1 MPDPRR
7 DASAGG
13 SELVGV
19 LHAGMRGRDF
29 AGRDLSEYSRWG
41 LVHATA
47 SIDSPG

>member
-29 AGRDLSEYSRWG
+29 AGRDLSVYSRLG